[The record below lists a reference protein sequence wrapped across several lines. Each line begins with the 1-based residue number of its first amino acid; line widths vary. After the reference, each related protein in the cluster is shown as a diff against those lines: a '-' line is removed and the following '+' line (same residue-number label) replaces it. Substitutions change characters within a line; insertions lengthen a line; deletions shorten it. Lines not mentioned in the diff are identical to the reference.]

1 VYIPVALVINVVYFV
16 VRLVAILAFIPL
28 AGFWVVAGVLWSG
41 VLKEDL
47 RVFLFGDGDEDEDV
61 EVEVK
66 CLCGMEEE
74 FGDKDTCGG
83 VDDGEGDADADGEG
97 DADADGGDEW
107 QHTDTD
113 YESSDEN
120 EEEDSRIPPQDSQGV
135 VKEEVERPTTPPN
148 QMGGES
154 EKVDSV
160 MRGQVDGQ
168 SVSTARDEGASP
180 KARSRYMRE
189 S

>member
-1 VYIPVALVINVVYFV
+1 VYIPVALVVNVVYFV

-28 AGFWVVAGVLWSG
+28 AGFWFVAAVLWSG

-47 RVFLFGDGDEDEDV
+47 RVFLFGDGDED
-61 EVEVK
+61 VEVK
-66 CLCGMEEE
+66 SLCGVEEE
-74 FGDKDTCGG
+74 FGDKDTCGE
-83 VDDGEGDADADGEG
+83 VEDGEGDADAS
-97 DADADGGDEW
+97 GGDQW

-120 EEEDSRIPPQDSQGV
+120 EEEEEESKTNGFGR
-135 VKEEVERPTTPPN
+135 EEVERPSTPPN
-148 QMGGES
+148 RMDVLS

-160 MRGQVDGQ
+160 MRGQLDGQ

-180 KARSRYMRE
+180 KARSRYTRDP
-189 S
+189 